1 MKNILNFT
9 DFNINESESV
19 NENAISNLFN
29 VVKRIFGD
37 QKSKLDSILSEYENE
52 EIEYANDWNKIV
64 TDIDELQLKETEKDI
79 TPGTQRAYSRQ
90 ISNKENLLKT
100 LDNKRVKTLNYLEK
114 KAEKIIGN
122 DDKLG
127 GYWGLKKSQL
137 DAKIAKKLLDFGKR
151 ISGETYTAILKSKY
165 EAAAK
170 AERSAQSTF
179 KNYFKAEDYKPEKG
193 KSATEMTS
201 EEIKY
206 SDLIGM
212 RLTDFPDA
220 VKKMDKKQIR
230 ELIRLL
236 KKERNETLAAS
247 DTERDKIFAKSE
259 AMKDKSKAKDYKDEE
274 FKKITAKY
282 RDKIS
287 DLRSKITIA
296 QRYD

>member
-1 MKNILNFT
+1 
-9 DFNINESESV
+9 
-19 NENAISNLFN
+19 
-29 VVKRIFGD
+29 
-37 QKSKLDSILSEYENE
+37 
-52 EIEYANDWNKIV
+52 
-64 TDIDELQLKETEKDI
+64 
-79 TPGTQRAYSRQ
+79 
-90 ISNKENLLKT
+90 
-100 LDNKRVKTLNYLEK
+100 
-114 KAEKIIGN
+114 
-122 DDKLG
+122 
-127 GYWGLKKSQL
+127 
-137 DAKIAKKLLDFGKR
+137 
-151 ISGETYTAILKSKY
+151 
-165 EAAAK
+165 
-170 AERSAQSTF
+170 
-179 KNYFKAEDYKPEKG
+179 
-193 KSATEMTS
+193 
-201 EEIKY
+201 
-206 SDLIGM
+206 M